1 MIRAVRA
8 EWTKV
13 RTLPGAFWL
22 LAASA
27 VAAAFGRTGAQIGQV
42 AIVALAVLAIG
53 NEYATGLIRLT
64 LTAMPNRL
72 AVFVS
77 KLVVIAAL
85 TAVTG
90 TRQALY
96 LTLIAVYSLGLA
108 AVLRDTA
115 GAVTT
120 VLATLFV
127 TPLLARVIDD
137 PEWQRRLTTF
147 SPMTASPGVLAGY
160 AAVAALAGA
169 LCLRFR
175 DA

>member
-13 RTLPGAFWL
+13 RTLPGVLWL

-42 AIVALAVLAIG
+42 AIVVLAVLVIG
-53 NEYATGLIRLT
+53 NEYATGLIRPT
-64 LTAMPNRL
+64 LTAMPNRVL
-72 AVFVS
+72 VYAS
-77 KLVVIAAL
+77 KLVVVAAL

-90 TRQALY
+90 TRQAPY
-96 LTLIAVYSLGLA
+96 LTLIAVYSLGFA

-115 GAVTT
+115 GAVIT

-137 PEWQRRLTTF
+137 PDWQRRLTTF
-147 SPMTASPGVLAGY
+147 SPMTASLGVLTAY
-160 AAVAALAGA
+160 AAVAALAGV